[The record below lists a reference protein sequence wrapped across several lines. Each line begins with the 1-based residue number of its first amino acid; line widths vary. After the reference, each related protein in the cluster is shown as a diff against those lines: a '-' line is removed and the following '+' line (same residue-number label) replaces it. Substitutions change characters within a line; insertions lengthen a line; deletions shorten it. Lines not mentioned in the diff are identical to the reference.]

1 VLNCLITCLVVLAKK
16 YDIYIAFSPQGHGL
30 FGLLVSFL
38 VINKMYLAL
47 DRYMLVRSS
56 LGHAF
61 SNLRELNQLA
71 IVFTAQQKDSAAI
84 AWRNGVRGK
93 IVDILDSTIRV
104 MKDDEQAA
112 YLSRN
117 ECEKS
122 VAALGDDPMM
132 FAQSLRSHLY
142 CSSGALN
149 RQLELLEK
157 VKLVDMLNAYLYA
170 YRDLLKIASTPLP
183 FPMGRTFL
191 FIWIFS
197 MPLALVGLE
206 FELSAVVIFVFFLT
220 YGYVGLELVGM
231 RLLCP
236 FGDDINDLNVDG
248 MKMATIVGIEKDCLV
263 GAVEEQYQTSRTTAT
278 TVIRTGNQVDAN
290 YHNIDQTAGSYDM
303 PQTGGHASSGFYDA

>member
-1 VLNCLITCLVVLAKK
+1 
-16 YDIYIAFSPQGHGL
+16 
-30 FGLLVSFL
+30 
-38 VINKMYLAL
+38 MYLAL

-84 AWRNGVRGK
+84 AWRDGVRGK

-117 ECEKS
+117 ECQKAIAS
-122 VAALGDDPMM
+122 LGDDPML

-157 VKLVDMLNAYLYA
+157 MKLVDMLNAYLYA

-183 FPMGRTFL
+183 FPMIQTGRTFL

-197 MPLALVGLE
+197 MPLALVGLD

-220 YGYVGLELVGM
+220 YGYIGLELVAM

-236 FGDDINDLNVDG
+236 FGDDINDLNVVG

-263 GAVEEQYQTSRTTAT
+263 GAEEEQYQTSRTTAT
-278 TVIRTGNQVDAN
+278 TVVRTGDQVDGN
-290 YHNIDQTAGSYDM
+290 YYNIDDTAGSYVM
-303 PQTGGHASSGFYDA
+303 PHTGGHASSGFFHT